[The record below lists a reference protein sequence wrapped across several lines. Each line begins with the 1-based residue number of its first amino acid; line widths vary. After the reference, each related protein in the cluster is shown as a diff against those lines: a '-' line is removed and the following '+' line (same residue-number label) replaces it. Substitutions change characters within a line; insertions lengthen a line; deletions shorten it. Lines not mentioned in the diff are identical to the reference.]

1 MPHQL
6 TSELVAELYAAR
18 HRQWDS
24 AKTSVENFLNDLC
37 HELLEGE
44 DPYRL
49 KVTGRIK
56 NAQQALE
63 KAQRKL
69 GANRELQAMDDVTEI
84 VKDIVGVKL
93 LCKTLRDSDLA
104 VEAISSRCAKPGSV
118 IRFHNPDE
126 NEDYVAKPKPSGY
139 RARHLLL
146 ELDVAG
152 RDSRTV
158 IVELQVKTMLQDA
171 WGELT
176 HEDLYKSGPLV
187 PSPHHGDLART
198 MAGLLWEVDQLADLI
213 ARQADSRMQPTLE
226 ETQPGPTADANDRVV
241 EVTHTGAR
249 YALATDDQ
257 GRRGLIPAVVIRD
270 LVAPG
275 RLINVDDYVDVGQRL
290 TVQAVDTGDG
300 YYFHPLKRDEL
311 AVS

>member
-6 TSELVAELYAAR
+6 THQLVENLYAAR
-18 HRQWDS
+18 HRQWNS
-24 AKTSVENFLNDLC
+24 ARTSVENFLSDLC

-56 NAQQALE
+56 DAQRAFE

-69 GANRELQAMDDVTEI
+69 PSGMELASMDDVTDV

-104 VEAISSRCAKPGSV
+104 VEAITARCTAPGSV

-126 NEDYVAKPKPSGY
+126 NEDYVATPKPSGY

-152 RDSRTV
+152 RDSR
-158 IVELQVKTMLQDA
+158 IVVVEVQVKTMLQDA

-187 PSPHHGDLART
+187 PSSHHGDLART
-198 MAGLLWEVDQLADLI
+198 MAGLLWEVDQLADII
-213 ARQADSRMQPTLE
+213 ARQTDSRMQPTLE
-226 ETQPGPTADANDRVV
+226 ETQPGATADANDRIV

-270 LVAPG
+270 LVAP
-275 RLINVDDYVDVGQRL
+275 RRHINVDDYVSVGQRL

-300 YYFHPLKRDEL
+300 YYFHPLKPDEL
-311 AVS
+311 SS